1 MIVSHQWPRER
12 TWGVAPATFRAKKTT
27 EKGVFLA
34 GGTTHP
40 EGKGQLV
47 SRAVSK
53 EERKFL
59 DENQL
64 GTSD

>member
-1 MIVSHQWPRER
+1 M
-12 TWGVAPATFRAKKTT
+12 GVAPATFRAKKTT